1 MTMKTKAILLLLAVL
16 FTLGMS
22 YSCSDDTDTPPVV
35 VPEPEPEPEPGSNKY
50 ELSYWVDID
59 LRVSNGRGYWFKVGD
74 YAPDITPTA
83 AQVEQASKSLRN
95 EFHGNKLY
103 IVYHRQFELEEAK
116 TTLAVWKNWGDQLGM
131 EIVPAI
137 VLQDY
142 TADALLNF
150 TDEEIVAFADWCKTN
165 VNDKEFGIYDVYI
178 RHQSGSVQDMQI
190 AKIKERIGDNLVH
203 VGLQPGSELNAHMKA
218 AVEDTWTAECQGLTN
233 ELWENPV
240 MFKGTDNYGR
250 KLLEEWI
257 KERADGEN
265 RRIVW
270 DMIPVA
276 WDYEAPVDSL
286 GYICPGDDALINDPP
301 IDGRID
307 LCHTYFVKNYPDG
320 MLNPKFGGYSCD
332 LHILEA
338 NSYGK
343 PERPTFYDQLKANK
357 PYKGYFAS
365 AMDQVASLYKSLR

>member
-1 MTMKTKAILLLLAVL
+1 MILRIYLVALIAILFSACGNTAKQQGTEKVAKNDG
-16 FTLGMS
+16 F
-22 YSCSDDTDTPPVV
+22 
-35 VPEPEPEPEPGSNKY
+35 

-59 LRVSNGRGYWFKVGD
+59 LRNNNGRGYWKDVAAF
-74 YAPDITPTA
+74 APDTLPTA
-83 AQVEQASKSLRN
+83 AEVENASISFKEN
-95 EFHGNKLY
+95 YYAEKLY
-103 IVYHRQFELEEAK
+103 VVYHRQFEIEDAK
-116 TTLAVWKNWGDQLGM
+116 KVFENWNKSAARQGI
-131 EIVPAI
+131 EIVPTI
-137 VLQDY
+137 VLENY
-142 TADALLNF
+142 ETPSTMNF
-150 TDEEIVAFADWCKTN
+150 TDEEIAEFAAWSLKN
-165 VNDKEFGIYDVYI
+165 INSAEFGIYDVYS
-178 RHQSGSVQDMQI
+178 RQQEDGKQNNQLVML
-190 AKIKERIGDNLVH
+190 KEKTANKLVL
-203 VGLQPGSELNAHMKA
+203 VGLQPGIKLSSNFMS
-218 AVEDTWTAECQGLTN
+218 AVQDTWTAECQGLTN